1 MNKDVTQLA
10 QKQRHLSL
18 LERVRSNK
26 TLSKAEL
33 TELAGYEKNARRTPL
48 PVPAPSNRKRP
59 KDVKGKSKRGRL
71 ISVIELR
78 RLAFNS
84 ESMAE
89 ADVVT
94 RFRRPLA
101 DVIAADAE
109 LKAAWERGQF
119 LRKLEK
125 AASLA
130 QSLSQAA
137 TWLKVPGGGP
147 ELRRMLDS
155 DDEARDLWDQAWLAA
170 EMDVKTAIIDA
181 AKAGNAQAIKTVE
194 TWLRTD
200 SSQSAGGK
208 VNFAR
213 VTMMQLTEVF
223 GVSRQSLDI
232 WVRTKSCPRNADGT
246 FRLRDVVEWFERYV
260 EAKSGGGGKAA
271 DIDPMRTLKTR
282 KIEMEL
288 DQRLGRLLDRDS
300 VIAGQVARFQ
310 VLANSL
316 SALGRDVAPMLENQ
330 PLLRIRE
337 ILENW
342 RLNVLNEQ
350 KRIPAE
356 IDLPEG
362 AAESLTECYEQLL

>member
-1 MNKDVTQLA
+1 MTKDVTQLA

-155 DDEARDLWDQAWLAA
+155 DDEARDLWDQA
-170 EMDVKTAIIDA
+170 
-181 AKAGNAQAIKTVE
+181 
-194 TWLRTD
+194 
-200 SSQSAGGK
+200 
-208 VNFAR
+208 
-213 VTMMQLTEVF
+213 
-223 GVSRQSLDI
+223 
-232 WVRTKSCPRNADGT
+232 
-246 FRLRDVVEWFERYV
+246 
-260 EAKSGGGGKAA
+260 
-271 DIDPMRTLKTR
+271 
-282 KIEMEL
+282 
-288 DQRLGRLLDRDS
+288 
-300 VIAGQVARFQ
+300 
-310 VLANSL
+310 
-316 SALGRDVAPMLENQ
+316 
-330 PLLRIRE
+330 
-337 ILENW
+337 
-342 RLNVLNEQ
+342 
-350 KRIPAE
+350 
-356 IDLPEG
+356 
-362 AAESLTECYEQLL
+362 